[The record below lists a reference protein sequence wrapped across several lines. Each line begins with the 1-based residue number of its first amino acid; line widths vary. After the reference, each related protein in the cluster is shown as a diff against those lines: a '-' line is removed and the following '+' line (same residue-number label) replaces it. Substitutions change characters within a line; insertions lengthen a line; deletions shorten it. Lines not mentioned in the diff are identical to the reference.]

1 MNIRIVK
8 KSDIGVF
15 FLSPTGEG
23 CAQWC
28 GKNLNSSEHYD
39 VEIDFD
45 KKYTWTEDIILNAQ
59 KEEGMKLVNGKNK
72 VVSKVIDIEND
83 VATMRLS
90 DDIFFLEIMGF
101 DFSNIGE
108 FVEFESDP
116 NETRITPF
124 FL

>member
-1 MNIRIVK
+1 
-8 KSDIGVF
+8 
-15 FLSPTGEG
+15 
-23 CAQWC
+23 
-28 GKNLNSSEHYD
+28 LNSSEHYD